1 MAMPSIMIVIDR
13 DKKKFGGAKHL
24 GWLRGDYVATLN

>member
-13 DKKKFGGAKHL
+13 DKKKVGGAKHL
-24 GWLRGDYVATLN
+24 GRLTLDYVATLN

>member
-13 DKKKFGGAKHL
+13 DKKKVGGAKHL
-24 GWLRGDYVATLN
+24 GWLRGIM